1 MFPEKLPFVRGLILF
16 CILTNAHSLHVLSQ
30 PPLSEAGGLSVGGG
44 HHLHHQTYHHQPAS
58 VYQSNQASNGHR
70 ALGHVALQQVE
81 GARAS
86 GVGPEDH
93 VDRSMDVD
101 SNRLI
106 SNVNKISY
114 SPLLM
119 LPMRHQVPM
128 PVHQQVYQ
136 HRANSGAAG
145 IWLPFHYNRP
155 EQNDNDDYELSAEE
169 EQEALLADMVADSSR
184 IANGPNHQSA
194 LFGEMHVLGNSRH
207 RTPHFGTVAT
217 SIADATGGGVE
228 DKENERHNHMA
239 PKQVPYKHQEQF
251 LKPKALHHLA
261 SAELKAVLE
270 SNEVPVKGDSLRQ
283 LKKRTEQE
291 EHQSSGKSDS
301 TSSEHG
307 HEQNRRLSGEA
318 ESSAKDHDGQR
329 IQVSK
334 KSGNPFL
341 GDSQAS
347 MMIPHSIASQLMLR
361 SARGQRQYDVPQ
373 IGEFVFIN
381 SRVPII
387 CRHWV
392 PGCRGALEFT
402 VFYGP

>member
-1 MFPEKLPFVRGLILF
+1 MFPEKLLFVRGLILF
-16 CILTNAHSLHVLSQ
+16 CILTNAHSLHVLTQ
-30 PPLSEAGGLSVGGG
+30 PPLSEGGGLNVGGG
-44 HHLHHQTYHHQPAS
+44 HHLHHQTYHHPPAS
-58 VYQSNQASNGHR
+58 VYQSGQASNGHR
-70 ALGHVALQQVE
+70 PLGHVAQQVE
-81 GARAS
+81 GARAQ
-86 GVGPEDH
+86 GVGQEDR

-106 SNVNKISY
+106 SNVNRISY

-119 LPMRHQVPM
+119 LPMRHQGPM
-128 PVHQQVYQ
+128 PVHQQEYNL
-136 HRANSGAAG
+136 HRGNPGV
-145 IWLPFHYNRP
+145 PFHYNHP
-155 EQNDNDDYELSAEE
+155 EQNDDELAAEEE

-207 RTPHFGTVAT
+207 RTPHFGTVAK
-217 SIADATGGGVE
+217 SIADATGGGVKE
-228 DKENERHNHMA
+228 DANERHIHMA
-239 PKQVPYKHQEQF
+239 TKQVPYKHQEQF
-251 LKPKALHHLA
+251 LKPKALHHLD

-270 SNEVPVKGDSLRQ
+270 SNEVPVKGDNLRQ

-291 EHQSSGKSDS
+291 EQKQHQSSGNSDS

-307 HEQNRRLSGEA
+307 HEQNRRLSGEEA
-318 ESSAKDHDGQR
+318 ESSAMDHEGQR

-373 IGEFVFIN
+373 IGELGFVF
-381 SRVPII
+381 
-387 CRHWV
+387 
-392 PGCRGALEFT
+392 L
-402 VFYGP
+402 Y